1 MSLFLDAGDRIYQR
15 VMNRNSIYLLH
26 DSIMKMFTI
35 KLVCEIFHF
44 CREYGIFSPL
54 IQISFRAE
62 ELFFLVTWYQNY
74 ISKKNEKRQY
84 NSLKSFSFFLKELS
98 INLHDSCVFSISF

>member
-1 MSLFLDAGDRIYQR
+1 MSLFLHAGDRIYQK

-26 DSIMKMFTI
+26 DSIMKMFII

-44 CREYGIFSPL
+44 LWRTQNFLLFDTDFFQSR
-54 IQISFRAE
+54 RA
-62 ELFFLVTWYQNY
+62 FFLVTWYQNY
-74 ISKKNEKRQY
+74 ISKTNEKRQD